1 MAKEEATHVG
11 CYVVDRDDRE
21 GKDGPCLGWEGLH
34 SRNSSTP
41 EFVGAFQ
48 VSSNTHHAMS
58 KGEVAEGSL
67 PTEEE
72 DGSMRPSKQS
82 IPGQAALGGLSNWV
96 KTLKFSKIL
105 LGIPR

>member
-1 MAKEEATHVG
+1 
-11 CYVVDRDDRE
+11 
-21 GKDGPCLGWEGLH
+21 
-34 SRNSSTP
+34 
-41 EFVGAFQ
+41 
-48 VSSNTHHAMS
+48 MS

-67 PTEEE
+67 TPKEE

-82 IPGQAALGGLSNWV
+82 IPGQAALGGLSFWV